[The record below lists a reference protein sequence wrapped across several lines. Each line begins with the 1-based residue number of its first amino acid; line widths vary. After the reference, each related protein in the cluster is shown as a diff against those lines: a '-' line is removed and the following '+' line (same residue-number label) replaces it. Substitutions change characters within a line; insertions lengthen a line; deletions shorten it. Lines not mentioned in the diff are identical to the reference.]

1 MKKYGKYYATMGLEI
16 HVALKTKTKLFS
28 RSINDFETEDISLFD
43 AGVPGMLPVIS
54 DKPVEMAVAF
64 GLATQSEI
72 AIYSEFERKHYFYP
86 DLPLGYQI
94 TQQHKPILLGG
105 TVPITT
111 EDGEKLIQIEHSHLE
126 CDAAK
131 SIHTMYNNYTAIDLS
146 RCASP
151 LLEIVSTPCMHSP
164 EEAKEYAKA
173 VHGLAL
179 FLGICDGKMEEGSF
193 RVDASI
199 SLHTEEGKLGTRV
212 EVKNISSFGFLE
224 AALYHEIERQT
235 EILNKFEKVIME
247 TRLFDEATMTTK
259 SMRLKETVDE
269 YRYMPDPD
277 ILPLIISQNFIEKTE
292 INYPIHYFKVKNKL
306 LSLVNEYKMDTDVHA
321 ITQLLVSENKS
332 MWMQIL
338 STIEKPSEK
347 LLRILAYW
355 LPEVQA
361 KLLKYKKYKF
371 LILADLIYLEKS
383 QYQAKEVKEGL
394 LKWYIS
400 DMKIEDCMPK
410 FIEKEVLQDLIK
422 SILSNYTVQVDKFK
436 NGEIKLLQF
445 LIGKVMAEV
454 KSKAPANVVKEEVE
468 FILNQ
473 I

>member
-16 HVALKTKTKLFS
+16 HVALKTTTKLFS
-28 RSINDFETEDISLFD
+28 RSINDFETQEISLFD

-54 DKPVEMAVAF
+54 EKPVEMAVAF

-72 AIYSEFERKHYFYP
+72 ALCSEFERKHYFYP

-105 TVPITT
+105 TVPIST
-111 EDGEKLIQIEHSHLE
+111 EDGEKFIQIEHSHLE

-131 SIHTMYNNYTAIDLS
+131 SIHTMYDKYTAIDLA

-235 EILNKFEKVIME
+235 EILDKKEKVIME

-259 SMRLKETVDE
+259 GMRLKETVDE

-277 ILPLIISQNFIEKTE
+277 LPMLCIEQDFIDD
-292 INYPIHYFKVKNKL
+292 IGQMYPITYFEIKDKL
-306 LSLVNEYKMDTDVHA
+306 LALMKEYKMDTDVHA
-321 ITQLLVSENKS
+321 ITQLLISRNRLI
-332 MWMQIL
+332 WMEVL
-338 STIEKPSEK
+338 STIDKPSEK

-361 KLLKYKKYKF
+361 KVTTDKQLVLE
-371 LILADLIYLEKS
+371 DLIYLEKS
-383 QYQAKEVKEGL
+383 QFQSKEVKEGL
-394 LKWYIS
+394 SKWYCI
-400 DMKIEDCMPK
+400 DMKLEDCMPK
-410 FIEKEVLQDLIK
+410 FVEKEALQEIIKGVLSQ
-422 SILSNYTVQVDKFK
+422 YTVQIEKFK
-436 NGEIKLLQF
+436 NGEVKLLQF

-454 KSKAPANVVKEEVE
+454 KSKAPANAVKEEVE
-468 FILNQ
+468 YILNQ
-473 I
+473 Y